1 MDHFWKDNNLNPVCH
16 NKWHPGTMET
26 STPPEIA
33 VGTHFHARHGTKLP
47 SIFTCWWRSI
57 LVPTSKF
64 DLLITVSGGTVQP
77 ENTYSCILKVIDQVC
92 KSQKTIISKLITYTT
107 SAHLPKPV
115 STDLTKSDSIL
126 TSPKRKDGARLF
138 DVIKHLANK
147 VFLLS
152 DTTTRRVANHG

>member
-1 MDHFWKDNNLNPVCH
+1 M
-16 NKWHPGTMET
+16 
-26 STPPEIA
+26 
-33 VGTHFHARHGTKLP
+33 
-47 SIFTCWWRSI
+47 
-57 LVPTSKF
+57 VPTSKF

-107 SAHLPKPV
+107 SAHLPKSV

-152 DTTTRRVANHG
+152 DTITRTVANHG